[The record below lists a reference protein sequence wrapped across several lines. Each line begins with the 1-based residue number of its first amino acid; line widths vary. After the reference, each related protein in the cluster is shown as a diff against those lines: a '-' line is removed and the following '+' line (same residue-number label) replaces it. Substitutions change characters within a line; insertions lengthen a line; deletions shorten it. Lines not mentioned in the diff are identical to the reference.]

1 MARAKSNSS
10 KKTKVSGKS
19 TKKGTSKAGGKS
31 LSKSG
36 AKYRGPASRGRSSH
50 KSVARSNAPKSAGV
64 KVAAPRAVEMPM
76 PDLPTK
82 IYETGPYQLLDS
94 GNMRKLERF
103 GNYILIRPAPQAIW
117 PPLLQGG
124 DWGRADAV
132 FTRDTEGGGQWEWR
146 NRISRDFDVMYN
158 DISFQIKLTNF
169 GHTGLFPEQIDNWDW
184 IRKQI
189 RGRMERTN
197 NANLHLLNMFAYT
210 GGSTLAA
217 SQAGAHV
224 VHLDAAKG
232 VVDWARKNARLC
244 RLDERPIRWIVDDA
258 MKFMEREIRR
268 EHKYEAIVFDPP
280 TFGRGPKGEVFK
292 IESQLKELMDMTKEL
307 LSHRALFV
315 IYSCHTP
322 GFTPITM
329 QNQLAPL
336 GAARGGR
343 IDTGEMT
350 VMDSR
355 GRQLPSGVYAR
366 WLARDAVEYED
377 VVAKRAEKKSEKSTE
392 KNTQKKSEESAEEK
406 VEKKE
411 E

>member
-10 KKTKVSGKS
+10 KKEKARGRSA
-19 TKKGTSKAGGKS
+19 KKGASKRSSKSFSKAAGKN
-31 LSKSG
+31 
-36 AKYRGPASRGRSSH
+36 RGQATKGRSSH
-50 KSVARSNAPKSAGV
+50 KSGARSNAQKSSASES
-64 KVAAPRAVEMPM
+64 AMPQSVEMPM
-76 PDLPTK
+76 PDLPPK
-82 IYETGPYQLLDS
+82 LYETGPYQLLDS

-117 PPLLQGG
+117 PPQLQGG

-132 FTRDTEGGGQWEWR
+132 FTRDEEGAGQWEWR
-146 NRISRDFDVMYN
+146 NKISRDFDVMYS

-169 GHTGLFPEQIDNWDW
+169 GHTGLFPEQIDNWMW
-184 IRKQI
+184 IREQI
-189 RGRMERTN
+189 RSRMARTN
-197 NANLHLLNMFAYT
+197 NANLHVLNLFAYT

-224 VHLDAAKG
+224 VHVDAAKG

-268 EHKYEAIVFDPP
+268 EHKYEGIIFDPP

-292 IESQLKELMDMTKEL
+292 IEAQLKDLMEMTKQL

-315 IYSCHTP
+315 VYSCHTP

-329 QNQLAPL
+329 QNQLAPI

-366 WLARDAVEYED
+366 WLARDAVEHEESM
-377 VVAKRAEKKSEKSTE
+377 AEQAEKKS
-392 KNTQKKSEESAEEK
+392 KKEA
-406 VEKKE
+406 EKKE
-411 E
+411 